1 MTMEM
6 QKVRVSDVLELR
18 RKTGCRLND
27 CADAL
32 RCADGSIKTA
42 EQILRVHFPQ
52 GTDNHGRRGDNN
64 E

>member
-1 MTMEM
+1 MEM
-6 QKVRVSDVLELR
+6 QKVRASDVLELR

-32 RCADGSIKTA
+32 RYAEGSVKTA
-42 EQILRVHFPQ
+42 EQILRVHFPSVADKYQ
-52 GTDNHGRRGDNN
+52 GRDDNN